1 MNKKCKFNNLANIRR
16 SLLLSI
22 IEELKTYKLNKDIR
36 ILKKESQTPS
46 IRNNLNLLK
55 IIIIINLA
63 IILSKEN
70 MSFKMKNSHLS

>member
-16 SLLLSI
+16 SLLISI
-22 IEELKTYKLNKDIR
+22 IEELKIYKCNKNIR
-36 ILKKESQTPS
+36 ILKKESQTPT
-46 IRNNLNLLK
+46 IKDNLNLLK

-70 MSFKMKNSHLS
+70 MFFKTKNSHLS